1 LIRFLFVIVA
11 GSDTTRGALA
21 VQTAQLLQHREQ
33 WEAVCRVSPLVPGA
47 VAEALRFE
55 PSLASVSRFVLEDIE
70 LDGYVL
76 NAGHFMTLSTMAAM
90 RDEKV
95 FEAPDTFDIFRTDR
109 QRWHLVFGGGAHRCL
124 GEALAKTE
132 LEEGL
137 AALTARIPP
146 LQLNGEPPEIRGH
159 VSVRRVGAMR
169 VHWSIAELA

>member
-33 WEAVCRVSPLVPGA
+33 WEAVCRVSRLVPGA
-47 VAEALRFE
+47 VAEALRFA

-95 FEAPDTFDIFRTDR
+95 FEAPAPSTF
-109 QRWHLVFGGGAHRCL
+109 
-124 GEALAKTE
+124 
-132 LEEGL
+132 LEPIDSAGIWCS
-137 AALTARIPP
+137 AVAPIDA
-146 LQLNGEPPEIRGH
+146 
-159 VSVRRVGAMR
+159 SVRRLPR
-169 VHWSIAELA
+169 RS